1 MSQRHSADIP
11 KYTLFDIQMGVPGS
25 EFEKGIAL
33 YNAGKVLALVSDA
46 IGLTATVKGTHM
58 YRVSVNHNDF
68 ERGMCDCYLGKNNY
82 HCKHMIAVAIAGV
95 YKYRSDQAKA
105 IDYPLDQAVCSGV
118 VREITIDEITEV
130 RIGIKQALRHIKS
143 YDGPSRIWF
152 AYQAKLE
159 KGSRLMLY
167 ALSNIPVCKKSADIC
182 IDLIERLDEK
192 LATGGIDDSNGV
204 VGELIDQIRELL
216 SMFCEE
222 DVTLKDYIVA
232 KFPTDTNFGWELH
245 L

>member
-1 MSQRHSADIP
+1 MSQTHNADIP
-11 KYTLFDIQMGVPGS
+11 KYTLFDIQMGVPGR
-25 EFEKGIAL
+25 EFEKGMAL
-33 YNAGKVLALVSDA
+33 YKAGKVLALVSDA
-46 IGLTATVKGTHM
+46 IGLIATVKGTHM
-58 YRVSVNHNDF
+58 YHVSVNHKDF

-95 YKYRSDQAKA
+95 FTYRSDDAKA
-105 IDYPLDQAVCSGV
+105 IEQPLDQAVCSGE
-118 VREITIDEITEV
+118 VREITKNEITEV
-130 RIGIKQALRHIKS
+130 RMGISQALRYIRS
-143 YDGPSRIWF
+143 YDGPSRTWF

-167 ALSNIPVCKKSADIC
+167 ALSSIPVCKKSADIC

-192 LATGGIDDSNGV
+192 LATGGIDDSDGV
-204 VGELIDQIRELL
+204 VGELIDQIGELL

-222 DVTLKDYIVA
+222 DVTLKEYIVA
-232 KFPTDTNFGWELH
+232 NFPTDTNFGWELH